1 MMDAEKMNK
10 EVEET
15 YSEVKKMFDRAVDS
29 MKSQRD
35 IVLSIVVE
43 NGVLRQRIDRLKE
56 SKQETE
62 LPNCLG
68 AYEDNDL
75 DCSLCKFSECCMAYV
90 DVEKENCRMST
101 ELEKKDK
108 VIDDLIKRSA
118 DLASRLH
125 KAEME
130 IKTLKEGAA
139 KGDKPKFFGD
149 SEIND
154 KCCYCDVFIECAIL
168 SGVKHGKP

>member
-75 DCSLCKFSECCMAYV
+75 DCSLCKFSECCMSYV
-90 DVEKENCRMST
+90 DVEKENNAMQE
-101 ELEKKDK
+101 ELKKKDK
-108 VIDDLIKRSA
+108 IIDDLIKRSV
-118 DLASRLH
+118 DLAIRLH
-125 KAEME
+125 KAETE

-139 KGDKPKFFGD
+139 EGDEPKCFGVEHCHICNIICEH
-149 SEIND
+149 SE
-154 KCCYCDVFIECAIL
+154 ECKEH
-168 SGVKHGKP
+168 SERNNG

>member
-1 MMDAEKMNK
+1 MMDSEKMNK

-35 IVLSIVVE
+35 IVLLIVAE
-43 NGVLRQRIDRLKE
+43 NGELKEQINKLKE
-56 SKQETE
+56 SKQETG

-90 DVEKENCRMST
+90 DVEKENNTMQE
-101 ELEKKDK
+101 ELKKKDK
-108 VIDDLIKRSA
+108 IIDDLIKRSA
-118 DLASRLH
+118 NLASRLH
-125 KAEME
+125 KAETE

-139 KGDKPKFFGD
+139 EGDKPKCFGD